1 MNRTLGAVFT
11 ALGMIVTATAMAAEG
26 DEGHASRQ
34 ADVARKGAEVMPFDL
49 ARTTHLFDDQA
60 TGGMETVLANDGS
73 DARQIQLVRA
83 HLSHEAKRF
92 ARGDFSDPARI
103 HGADMP
109 GMAQLA
115 RAGKKLRVSYKALP
129 RGASITYV
137 GGDAAVVSAI
147 HQWFA
152 AQRSDHGAHEHMH
165 HPGM

>member
-1 MNRTLGAVFT
+1 MKRTLGAVLA
-11 ALGMIVTATAMAAEG
+11 ALGMIVSATAMAAEG
-26 DEGHASRQ
+26 QGSRQ

-49 ARTTHLFDDQA
+49 ARTTHFFDDRD
-60 TGGMETVLANDGS
+60 TGGIETVVAHDGS
-73 DARQIQLVRA
+73 DTKQVELIRA
-83 HLSHEAKRF
+83 HLSHEASRF

-115 RAGKKLRVSYKALP
+115 RAGKTLRVSYEELP
-129 RGASITYV
+129 RGASITYASA
-137 GGDAAVVSAI
+137 DPAVVSAI
-147 HQWFA
+147 HRWFA